1 MMKKV
6 INYLLSNDLAEIPK
20 RGRRELK
27 SIIIDDKQ
35 IRYNKD
41 KPIST
46 VLTKKLLTVKKTNEY
61 RSYALNKAK
70 DAFSEGRVRQIL
82 TKHAIRNKFRVRDI
96 QSAFRRYANSIVLE
110 NKHFEGERGLEMIAH
125 QKPRLL
131 EFLRN
136 NRSMKLN
143 ITEAFFETPEYNDGG
158 NEIGSQELVYALPS
172 TRFNISNEDEL
183 TQALEGSVKQILL
196 QIQNLEASTTNLATP
211 KLAGEDDDLANSI
224 FIAFWALN
232 LDTQPYILWDALS
245 SSGFSGL
252 RLWRDLWMRTAAI
265 ILLAEILRPMP
276 TWNA

>member
-27 SIIIDDKQ
+27 SIIIDDKKKN
-35 IRYNKD
+35 RYNKD

-110 NKHFEGERGLEMIAH
+110 NKHFEG
-125 QKPRLL
+125 
-131 EFLRN
+131 
-136 NRSMKLN
+136 
-143 ITEAFFETPEYNDGG
+143 
-158 NEIGSQELVYALPS
+158 
-172 TRFNISNEDEL
+172 
-183 TQALEGSVKQILL
+183 
-196 QIQNLEASTTNLATP
+196 
-211 KLAGEDDDLANSI
+211 
-224 FIAFWALN
+224 
-232 LDTQPYILWDALS
+232 
-245 SSGFSGL
+245 
-252 RLWRDLWMRTAAI
+252 
-265 ILLAEILRPMP
+265 
-276 TWNA
+276 

>member
-6 INYLLSNDLAEIPK
+6 IDYLLSNDLAEIPK

-27 SIIIDDKQ
+27 SIIIDKK

-61 RSYALNKAK
+61 RSYTLNKAK

-82 TKHAIRNKFRVRDI
+82 TKHAIRSKFRVRDI

-131 EFLRN
+131 EFF
-136 NRSMKLN
+136 K
-143 ITEAFFETPEYNDGG
+143 
-158 NEIGSQELVYALPS
+158 
-172 TRFNISNEDEL
+172 
-183 TQALEGSVKQILL
+183 K
-196 QIQNLEASTTNLATP
+196 
-211 KLAGEDDDLANSI
+211 
-224 FIAFWALN
+224 
-232 LDTQPYILWDALS
+232 
-245 SSGFSGL
+245 
-252 RLWRDLWMRTAAI
+252 
-265 ILLAEILRPMP
+265 
-276 TWNA
+276 